1 MDEKKVFEN
10 LYRFTSYIPPINL
23 TFNQYLLLGEEPI
36 LFHTGSHAQA
46 VELAPKIKNLL
57 DSKVLAYI
65 FVSHFESD
73 ECGGLEF
80 LLQHFPEAKVICS
93 EITAR
98 QLTGFGFNYNLVV
111 KKPGETLETKGGS
124 LTFVSYPSE
133 MHLWEGLLAVETKS
147 QIIFSSDLFIRMGQI
162 TEGIVASSWENEI
175 HRIAPIQVP
184 SSEALEVLRQTLKGL
199 PIKYIAPG
207 HGPVLQMK

>member
-1 MDEKKVFEN
+1 MDEKKVFDD
-10 LYRFTSYIPPINL
+10 LYRFTSYAEPINL

-36 LFHTGSHAQA
+36 LFHAGSSAQA
-46 VELAPKIKNLL
+46 VALAPKINNLL
-57 DSKVLAYI
+57 GSKSLAYI

-73 ECGGLEF
+73 ECGGLNF
-80 LLQHFPEAKVICS
+80 LLQRFSGAKVICS

-111 KKPGETLETKGGS
+111 KKPGETLETKDS
-124 LTFVSYPSE
+124 NLTFVSYPSE

-147 QIIFSSDLFIRMGQI
+147 QIIFSSDLFIRIGKI
-162 TEGIVASSWENEI
+162 TEEMVDSNWENEI
-175 HRIAPIQVP
+175 DRIAPMQIP
-184 SSEALEVLRQTLKGL
+184 SSEALESLRQKLRQL